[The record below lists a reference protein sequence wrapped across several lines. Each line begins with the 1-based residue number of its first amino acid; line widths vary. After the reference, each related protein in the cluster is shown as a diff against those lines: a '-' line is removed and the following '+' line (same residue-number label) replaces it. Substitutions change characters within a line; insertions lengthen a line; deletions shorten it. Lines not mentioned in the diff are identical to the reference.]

1 MGLSPNARDEQ
12 QTLRLA
18 PFWIFSAIAGRDR
31 NFDEHDRAAFAAAL
45 TLAGSSASDPL
56 TKSVLEALA
65 KDPDRL
71 WAEYEADPR
80 SVGSGLHDVG
90 RALES
95 VPPEHALAFRGVL
108 VGTIGVSV
116 ATARGPYGLAATV
129 EDLQRLRLAAVLM
142 ASDGE
147 RPAMVA
153 GVA

>member
-1 MGLSPNARDEQ
+1 MGLSPNAKDER

-18 PFWIFSAIAGRDR
+18 SFWIFSAIVGRDR
-31 NFDEHDRAAFAAAL
+31 DFDEYDRAAFVAAL
-45 TLAGSSASDPL
+45 TLAGSSAWDPL
-56 TKSVLEALA
+56 TRSVLETLA
-65 KDPDRL
+65 QDPDRL

-90 RALES
+90 RALEG

-108 VGTIGVSV
+108 VVTIGVSV

-129 EDLQRLRLAAVLM
+129 EDLQRLRLATVMM
-142 ASDGE
+142 ASGGE